1 MRQKQSLCALCRI
14 DDGLELRKAAFECMD
29 MLVDACPDR
38 LSFPAF
44 LTHLETG
51 LKVRCSMTRPPTGLH
66 GYYLSCA
73 RIVRGRPGWAWRG
86 DMRACHMALLTSA
99 HGSSIRLSKPVVPG
113 WLRCCVLCI
122 LPPPHTT
129 TPGG

>member
-1 MRQKQSLCALCRI
+1 MWQKQSSRALCRI

-51 LKVRCSMTRPPTGLH
+51 LKVRSGMTRLPTTLH
-66 GYYLSCA
+66 GYCFPCGSF
-73 RIVRGRPGWAWRG
+73 
-86 DMRACHMALLTSA
+86 MADL
-99 HGSSIRLSKPVVPG
+99 GVPG
-113 WLRCCVLCI
+113 VVTCEPATWHC
-122 LPPPHTT
+122 
-129 TPGG
+129 